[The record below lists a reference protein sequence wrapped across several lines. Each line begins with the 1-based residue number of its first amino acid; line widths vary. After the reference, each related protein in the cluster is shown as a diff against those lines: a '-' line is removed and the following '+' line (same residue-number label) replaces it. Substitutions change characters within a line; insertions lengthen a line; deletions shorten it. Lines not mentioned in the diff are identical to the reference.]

1 MYDKENLK
9 NIKEVRIITLGEPDV
24 GKTSIIR
31 RFVNDVFKGDKVTL
45 GIEFSF
51 KIVELE
57 GNRKIKLSVIDTNG
71 QEKYRALPLNYFKKA
86 DVVLFVFALND
97 SGSFEKIGQWIDR
110 FNNNNGKNVK
120 KMFLIGNKSDLV
132 KVIEQKEIDDFA
144 NKYGLTYMETSAKTK
159 NQINE
164 LFTIIAEEAYEKLE
178 RKSSM
183 SVGTQ
188 KNKIVQK
195 TNINNKSKANNC
207 C

>member
-110 FNNNNGKNVK
+110 FKNNNGKNVK

-164 LFTIIAEEAYEKLE
+164 LFTIIAEEAYEELE

-183 SVGTQ
+183 SVGIQ

>member
-51 KIVELE
+51 KIVELK

-110 FNNNNGKNVK
+110 FKNNNGNNVK

-164 LFTIIAEEAYEKLE
+164 LFTIIAEEAYEELE

-195 TNINNKSKANNC
+195 TNINNKSKSNNC

>member
-110 FNNNNGKNVK
+110 FKNNNGKNVK

-132 KVIEQKEIDDFA
+132 KVIGQKEIDDFA

-164 LFTIIAEEAYEKLE
+164 LFTIIAEEAYEELE

-195 TNINNKSKANNC
+195 TNINNKSKSNNC

>member
-97 SGSFEKIGQWIDR
+97 SVSFEKIGQWIDR
-110 FNNNNGKNVK
+110 FKNNNGNNVK

-164 LFTIIAEEAYEKLE
+164 LFTIIAEEAYEELE
-178 RKSSM
+178 RKSSI

>member
-1 MYDKENLK
+1 
-9 NIKEVRIITLGEPDV
+9 
-24 GKTSIIR
+24 
-31 RFVNDVFKGDKVTL
+31 
-45 GIEFSF
+45 
-51 KIVELE
+51 
-57 GNRKIKLSVIDTNG
+57 
-71 QEKYRALPLNYFKKA
+71 
-86 DVVLFVFALND
+86 
-97 SGSFEKIGQWIDR
+97 
-110 FNNNNGKNVK
+110 
-120 KMFLIGNKSDLV
+120 MFLIGNKSDLV

-164 LFTIIAEEAYEKLE
+164 LFTIIAEEAYEELE

>member
-110 FNNNNGKNVK
+110 FKNNNGNNVK

-164 LFTIIAEEAYEKLE
+164 LFTIIAEEAYEELE

-183 SVGTQ
+183 SVGIQ

>member
-31 RFVNDVFKGDKVTL
+31 RFVNDIFKGDKVTL

-110 FNNNNGKNVK
+110 FKNNNGKNVK

-164 LFTIIAEEAYEKLE
+164 LFTIIAEEAYEELE

-183 SVGTQ
+183 SVGIQ

-195 TNINNKSKANNC
+195 TNINNKSKSNNC

>member
-1 MYDKENLK
+1 MQC
-9 NIKEVRIITLGEPDV
+9 
-24 GKTSIIR
+24 
-31 RFVNDVFKGDKVTL
+31 
-45 GIEFSF
+45 
-51 KIVELE
+51 
-57 GNRKIKLSVIDTNG
+57 ID
-71 QEKYRALPLNYFKKA
+71 
-86 DVVLFVFALND
+86 
-97 SGSFEKIGQWIDR
+97 I
-110 FNNNNGKNVK
+110 FNNNIGNNVK

-164 LFTIIAEEAYEKLE
+164 LFTIIAEEAYEELE

-183 SVGTQ
+183 SVGIQ

>member
-110 FNNNNGKNVK
+110 FKNNNGNNVK

-132 KVIEQKEIDDFA
+132 KVLEQKEIDDFA

-164 LFTIIAEEAYEKLE
+164 LFTIIAEEAYEELE

-183 SVGTQ
+183 SVGIQ

-195 TNINNKSKANNC
+195 TNINNKSKSNNC

>member
-183 SVGTQ
+183 CVGTQ

-195 TNINNKSKANNC
+195 TNINNKSKSDYC

>member
-31 RFVNDVFKGDKVTL
+31 RFVNDIFKGDKVTL

-110 FNNNNGKNVK
+110 FKNNNGKNVK

-164 LFTIIAEEAYEKLE
+164 LFTIIAEEAYEELE

-183 SVGTQ
+183 SVGIQ